1 MTTMLKAK
9 CGTKKPKPMHL
20 YMSGSE
26 LYKKCKMEPGWDKT
40 MALFNAYKHE
50 FTNYNRVTTDYIYY
64 NNLTW
69 KETLQT
75 MQEVYKEL
83 YDLVPEKYKAV
94 CKKSLLYSIDELRA
108 HVAKY

>member
-1 MTTMLKAK
+1 MSTVLKAK
-9 CGTKKPKPMHL
+9 CGNRKPKPMHL

-26 LYKKCKMEPGWDKT
+26 LYKKTKMEPGWDKT

-50 FTNYNRVTTDYIYY
+50 FTNYTDVAREMIYY
-64 NNLTW
+64 NDLTW
-69 KETLQT
+69 TETLQA
-75 MQEVYKEL
+75 MQEVYQEL
-83 YDLVPEKYKAV
+83 YNLVPEKYKSV

>member
-9 CGTKKPKPMHL
+9 CGNRKPKPMHL

-26 LYKKCKMEPGWDKT
+26 LYKKTKMEPGWDKT

-50 FTNYNRVTTDYIYY
+50 FTNYTDVAREMIYY
-64 NNLTW
+64 NDLTW
-69 KETLQT
+69 TETLQA
-75 MQEVYKEL
+75 MQEVYQEL
-83 YDLVPEKYKAV
+83 YNLVPEKYKAV